1 MASSMLASQKQSLR
15 SIWLVQNH
23 WGFFP
28 LRVAAIWGSDLSTA
42 EGTSFWCSYIIQ
54 YWWYWWWLPSYQDLV
69 FLLWYSG
76 FCLNL
81 CFRVRCWSI
90 HLGLAAFAPH
100 RQQKEDRLP
109 PKQLEP
115 KMAYGIKRSR
125 TSESPQKKNMWINAR
140 GLRTW
145 NTVIEGSYYMK
156 DS

>member
-1 MASSMLASQKQSLR
+1 MASSMLASQNSLWEAFGWCKIIGVLP
-15 SIWLVQNH
+15 SE
-23 WGFFP
+23 
-28 LRVAAIWGSDLSTA
+28 AAFRIWGSDLSTA
-42 EGTSFWCSYIIQ
+42 EGTSFWCSYIIHL
-54 YWWYWWWLPSYQDLV
+54 WYWWWLPSYQDLV

-115 KMAYGIKRSR
+115 KMAYGIKRSI